1 MSFAIQDAVEDLL
14 RIVAQLQA
22 TYPKKRLTLDG
33 RLIVDSGETV
43 VEGAYDVEIFEGLAN
58 NCRMDRPE

>member
-1 MSFAIQDAVEDLL
+1 MPIAIQDAVEDLL

-33 RLIVDSGETV
+33 RLIGDLGETH
-43 VEGAYDVEIFEGLAN
+43 VEGA
-58 NCRMDRPE
+58 